1 MLNQYL
7 YDSRLLTYFDIILL
21 GTVFARFSIM
31 WTHGQLRSRILNLH
45 STLYNWK
52 FLQEPFKNKSKA
64 AILIPLVLEDDVVK
78 VWLTR
83 RSELVRH
90 HKGEVS
96 FPGGM
101 KDPRDADA
109 AETATREAFEEIGLE
124 SSQVELVGQ
133 LPSRINY
140 REILVTPIVGI
151 VASDFCPKPSD
162 EVCFS
167 FKLPLERFLSK
178 RDHWAI
184 VFEAF
189 SFKDYAHIFQDVVP
203 EETVVTWGL
212 TAAIATEL
220 ACGVFQKSPDYSYSL
235 NGDLIPEDPFLFGRM
250 QMDAYKA
257 YQFTKKKSKL

>member
-1 MLNQYL
+1 M
-7 YDSRLLTYFDIILL
+7 
-21 GTVFARFSIM
+21 FAKSFIM
-31 WTHGQLRSRILNLH
+31 WTHEKLRSHILNLH
-45 STLYNWK
+45 STQYNWK
-52 FLQEPFKNKSKA
+52 FLQEPFKNLSKA
-64 AILIPLVLEDDVVK
+64 AILIPLVLEDNVVK

-101 KDPRDADA
+101 KDPQDADA
-109 AETATREAFEEIGLE
+109 AETATREACEEIGLE
-124 SSQVELVGQ
+124 SSQVELVGE

-151 VASDFCPKPSD
+151 VSSDFYPKPSD

-167 FKLPLERFLSK
+167 FKLPLERFLSN

-184 VFEAF
+184 VVELF
-189 SFKDYAHIFQDVVP
+189 SVKDYAHFFQDVVP

-212 TAAIATEL
+212 TAAFATEL

-235 NGDLIPEDPFLFGRM
+235 NGDLIPEDPFHFVHK
-250 QMDAYKA
+250 QINAFKH
-257 YQFTKKKSKL
+257 QFTDKKSKL